1 MSDFIHLHTHSHY
14 SILDGIS
21 KIDRIVEKTA
31 EFGQNAVALTDH
43 GNMFGIME
51 FRKKC
56 EEHNKKEKGKD
67 KPKLIKPIFG
77 SELYIAPKSRFEK
90 DKEEKYY
97 HIVLLA
103 RDMDGYKNLI
113 KLCSL
118 GYMEGF
124 YSKPR
129 IDKDILAEHSK
140 GLIVLTACLS
150 GEIPRKV
157 LDNREAELK
166 AALDWYIQVFGKENF
181 YLEVQNH
188 KLPEEFQV
196 TKKMLELSK
205 VFGLQTVATNDSHY
219 IERKDA
225 KLQEIA
231 FAIRDKRVL
240 SDPDR
245 YRFPNDEFYLKSP
258 EEMKILFAEIP
269 EALTNT
275 LNIAE
280 KCDVFFPEKPSHL
293 PFFKIPD
300 GETADDYTT
309 RLCREGLARR
319 FNGKPEEVY
328 VKRLNLELELIKKMG
343 FSNYFLIVSDY
354 VRHAKETGVLVGPG
368 RGSAAGALISYSLGI
383 TNIDPIKY
391 NLLFERFL
399 NPDRVT
405 MPDIDTDFEDDRR
418 DEIKEYIRAKYGYGK
433 TADIITF
440 NVLKSRAALKDVG
453 RVMEIPLENVNRM
466 TKFIDNQAANE
477 NLSTLVFGK
486 NSEQKKTDPIPE
498 LKNAYE
504 KADAAEKQWFDNA
517 MELDGTIRTV
527 GTHASGLIISDIDLT
542 EIVPLYRD
550 VQSGIISTQY
560 EHGFLEENGLLKMD
574 ILGLSNL
581 TMIKDSLNRI
591 RKNHN
596 VKLDINAIPLDDPKV
611 YELFTRGET
620 NGIFQFESGGM
631 TDYMKKLRPTRVEDL
646 IAMNAL
652 YRPGPMDNIPSYIA
666 RKQGREPVDCF
677 HKNLE
682 PILETTYGVIV
693 YQEQVM
699 QIAQVL
705 AGFTLGRADVVR
717 RIMAKKKPEE
727 LNKIRPEWVEGSVK
741 NGYTK
746 ELAEKL
752 FEILV
757 PFSNYAFNKSHSAAY
772 AILAYQI
779 AYLKAH
785 YRMEFMASLLSLNMG
800 DSDKVRL
807 YCQEAMSSG
816 IRILPPDVNTSVW
829 SFQESGNNIIF
840 GFGAIKGLGEAMA
853 SAIVEE
859 RELGGKFTGFDNF
872 ISRIMKYSEF
882 KKASVEILIKGGCF
896 DSLFTAEECLR
907 EKAVL
912 LHNLDFYV
920 GQAQKHE
927 KDKKT
932 GQMGLFGTPENG
944 GFDIHINKKVPPIT
958 IKDEFENELALFG
971 FYLSGKLFSHHTG
984 EFGRISSCSNNL
996 IAKMKKGTG
1005 VLLWGFIHDVTIKIA
1020 NNKKNYAIF
1029 SLDNGID
1036 HFKFFVFSEKYEQ
1049 FQNHIVDNNFVMM
1062 KIIVS
1067 EGRNGVQYEVS
1078 SVKPVSLIG
1087 KERFTQLHICLDG
1100 EDAPETMEKDL
1111 DSIRNLAADPRNRGI
1126 IQLVF
1131 HIISGQTSS
1140 SVQAAGKYNIKYDLK
1155 MMETISSLP
1164 TVKGYWFF

>member
-31 EFGQNAVALTDH
+31 EYGQSAVALTDH
-43 GNMFGIME
+43 GNMFGIMD
-51 FRKKC
+51 FRKEC
-56 EEHNKKEKGKD
+56 EEHNKKQKGKD
-67 KPKLIKPIFG
+67 KPALIKPIFG
-77 SELYIAPKSRFEK
+77 AELYIAPKSRFEK

-103 RDMDGYKNLI
+103 KNMDGYKNLVR
-113 KLCSL
+113 LCSL

-129 IDKDILAEHSK
+129 IDKDILAEHSS
-140 GLIVLTACLS
+140 GLVVLTACLS
-150 GEIPRKV
+150 GEIPRRV
-157 LDNREAELK
+157 LDNRDAELK
-166 AALDWYIQVFGKENF
+166 AAIDWYIQVFGKENF
-181 YLEVQNH
+181 FLEIQNH
-188 KLPEEFQV
+188 KMPEEFQV

-205 VFGLQTVATNDSHY
+205 LFGLGTVATNDSHY

-240 SDPDR
+240 SDPER

-258 EEMKILFAEIP
+258 DEMKKLFAEIP
-269 EALTNT
+269 ESLTNT
-275 LNIAE
+275 VRIAE
-280 KCDVFFPEKPSHL
+280 MCEVKFPEKPSHL
-293 PFFKIPD
+293 PLFRIPD
-300 GETADDYTT
+300 GETADGYMT
-309 RLCREGLARR
+309 RLCREGLAKR
-319 FNGKPEEVY
+319 FNGKPEEHY
-328 VKRLNLELELIKKMG
+328 TARLNLELELIKKMG

-368 RGSAAGALISYSLGI
+368 RGSAAGALISYTLGI
-383 TNIDPIKY
+383 TNVDPIKY

-399 NPDRVT
+399 NPERVT

-440 NVLKSRAALKDVG
+440 NILKSRASLKDVG

-466 TKFIDNQAANE
+466 TKFIDNQTANE
-477 NLSTLVFGK
+477 ELSKVIEK
-486 NSEQKKTDPIPE
+486 VPE
-498 LKNAYE
+498 LKNAYDR
-504 KADAAEKQWFDNA
+504 ADAAEKQWFDFA

-581 TMIKDSLNRI
+581 TMIKDCLNRI

-596 VKLDINAIPLDDPKV
+596 VKLDINAVPLDDARV

-682 PILETTYGVIV
+682 PILQTTYGVIV

-727 LNKIRPEWVEGSVK
+727 LDKIRPEWVEGAVK
-741 NGYTK
+741 NGYPK
-746 ELAEKL
+746 ELAERL
-752 FEILV
+752 FDILI

-785 YRMEFMASLLSLNMG
+785 YRLEFMASLLSLNMG

-829 SFQESGNNIIF
+829 NFQETDGNIAF

-872 ISRIMKYSEF
+872 ISRVMKYSEF
-882 KKASVEILIKGGCF
+882 KKASVEILIKAGCF
-896 DSLFTAEECLR
+896 DPFFAPEESLK

-912 LHNLDFYV
+912 LHNYDFYV
-920 GQAQKHE
+920 NQAQKHE
-927 KDKKT
+927 KDKKA
-932 GQMGLFGTPENG
+932 GQMGLFGEPENG
-944 GFDIHINKKVPPIT
+944 GFDIHINRNVPPIT

-971 FYLSGKLFSHHTG
+971 FYLSGKLFSHHSG
-984 EFGRISSCSNNL
+984 EFGKISSCSSNL
-996 IAKMKKGTG
+996 VSKLKKGTG
-1005 VLLWGFIHDVTIKIA
+1005 VLIWGFISEVIVKMTSR
-1020 NNKKNYAIF
+1020 NKPYAIF
-1029 SLDNGID
+1029 TIDNGTD
-1036 HFKFFVFSEKYEQ
+1036 NFRFFVFSEKYEQ
-1049 FQNHIVDNNFVMM
+1049 FQNQIVANNFVMIKM
-1062 KIIVS
+1062 VVS
-1067 EGRNGVQYEVS
+1067 EGKNGVQYEVS

-1100 EDAPETMEKDL
+1100 EDVPEAMEKDL
-1111 DSIRNLAADPRNRGI
+1111 EGIKKIALDPKNRGI

-1131 HIISGQTSS
+1131 HIISGQSS
-1140 SVQAAGKYNIKYDLK
+1140 TAIQAAGKYNIKYDLK
-1155 MMETISSLP
+1155 MMDTISSLP